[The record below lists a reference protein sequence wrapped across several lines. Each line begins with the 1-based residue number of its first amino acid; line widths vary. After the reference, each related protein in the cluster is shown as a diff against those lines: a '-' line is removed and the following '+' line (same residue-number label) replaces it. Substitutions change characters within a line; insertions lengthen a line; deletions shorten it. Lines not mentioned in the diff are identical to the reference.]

1 LSGANGFLKPAVLQ
15 LVDSFNQG
23 GSERQ
28 ALQLTRLLCES
39 GRFRIYL
46 ASLSSEGYLRETI
59 TDLDIG
65 DVPTF
70 PLQSF
75 YDRNAVQQ
83 LRRFRQLLKSLR
95 IDIIHSHDF
104 YTNVFGMAG
113 AALARTP
120 VRIASMRETMGMRSP
135 AQKRVQRLAYTL
147 SHQIIANSNAVRDKL
162 IKDGIDRDKVTVV
175 YNGLSLERLATNASR
190 SEALSRLGL
199 PAAAAQQRLISIV
212 ANMRHEVKD
221 YPMFL
226 RSAQH
231 VKATV
236 PDAAFLLAGEG
247 ELMESLRVLGSQLG
261 LDDSLY
267 FLGRCDHIAE
277 LLKISD
283 ICVLSSKAEGF
294 SNSIIEYMAAGRPVV
309 ATNVGGAS
317 EAVVEGV
324 TGFLVPSSDDRAMAE
339 KLILLLQNP
348 EHATE
353 MGRQGRAIVQEK
365 FSCAA
370 QLESTERL
378 YEKLLRARN

>member
-1 LSGANGFLKPAVLQ
+1 LKPAVLQ

-65 DVPTF
+65 DVPIF

-236 PDAAFLLAGEG
+236 RDAAFLLAGEG

-317 EAVVEGV
+317 EAVVDGV

-378 YEKLLRARN
+378 YEKLLRVRN